1 MEKVAPG
8 RHSRNCG
15 ALASCRISALLLDL
29 EGEKTGPQK
38 KTGEGNPESDLPD
51 GGRKPNLGAP
61 RIHGELLMLGF
72 DVSDRSISRWMK
84 LSAQRPRTWPA
95 LAGLYS

>member
-1 MEKVAPG
+1 MGKLFWVLGPLVLGRLEKVAPG

-15 ALASCRISALLLDL
+15 ALASCRISALLELDL

-38 KTGEGNPESDLPD
+38 KTGEGKPESDLPD
-51 GGRKPNLGAP
+51 GGRRPDLGGL

-72 DVSDRSISRWMK
+72 DVSERSISV
-84 LSAQRPRTWPA
+84 
-95 LAGLYS
+95 G